1 MTLIDKDV
9 CNEQIYKNGES
20 CGVRADLTKLQANDF
35 CEKLT
40 NDSEEYAYD
49 WHYFAGRVHIKRLKK
64 SLLDCQEGL

>member
-1 MTLIDKDV
+1 MIDKDV

-20 CGVRADLTKLQANDF
+20 YGARVDLTKQQANDF

-49 WHYFAGRVHIKRLKK
+49 WHYFEDVVIIKRLKK
-64 SLLDCQEGL
+64 SLLDCQEGV